1 MTKPQRTALLVAAI
15 TLVLILV
22 VTVLRNGTA
31 W

>member
-1 MTKPQRTALLVAAI
+1 MTRQQRTALVVAAI